1 MAAPPKEI
9 ALLRLSAMGDLVMML
24 PLIRAIQEQLPDAR
38 ITWITGDTFF
48 PLIEDISG
56 VDFVVVKKPR
66 TLAGFIAF
74 GRTMAKRRFDVL
86 LATQA
91 SFRAN
96 FLYPFIR
103 ASKKI
108 GFDPSHARD
117 WHRLFIDKS
126 IHRDPKKR
134 HIVDGFFAFLGPL
147 GLSQEVEKRWDL
159 PVDPLAKDWSEEMF
173 PKGPP
178 LLVVHPSASKP
189 ERNWSAQSYAEVI
202 NRAHQEWGVKAVIT
216 GGAACDEIELGNQ
229 IHDLTGEKATLLV
242 GKTGL
247 KQLCALLARA
257 DVVVAPDTGVIHIAS
272 ALNTPVIGL
281 YAVAPSEL
289 AGPYNHPHLVVDRY
303 MKANGGF
310 VDPSSPSRIKRIRQ
324 GSPMSLIT
332 VEDVLEKLETL
343 FLNHNS
349 QTNIS

>member
-103 ASKKI
+103 ASKK
-108 GFDPSHARD
+108 
-117 WHRLFIDKS
+117 
-126 IHRDPKKR
+126 
-134 HIVDGFFAFLGPL
+134 
-147 GLSQEVEKRWDL
+147 
-159 PVDPLAKDWSEEMF
+159 
-173 PKGPP
+173 
-178 LLVVHPSASKP
+178 
-189 ERNWSAQSYAEVI
+189 
-202 NRAHQEWGVKAVIT
+202 
-216 GGAACDEIELGNQ
+216 
-229 IHDLTGEKATLLV
+229 
-242 GKTGL
+242 
-247 KQLCALLARA
+247 
-257 DVVVAPDTGVIHIAS
+257 
-272 ALNTPVIGL
+272 
-281 YAVAPSEL
+281 
-289 AGPYNHPHLVVDRY
+289 
-303 MKANGGF
+303 
-310 VDPSSPSRIKRIRQ
+310 
-324 GSPMSLIT
+324 
-332 VEDVLEKLETL
+332 
-343 FLNHNS
+343 
-349 QTNIS
+349 